1 MEQRDLRVL
10 RGLQVLLDFTEP
22 AHLLSA
28 LGDLLLQ
35 MRRRENAAQPEGA
48 DAPEST
54 AVARLA

>member
-1 MEQRDLRVL
+1 MEQRDLPVL
-10 RGLQVLLDFTEP
+10 RGLQVLDFTEP

-35 MRRRENAAQPEGA
+35 MRRTENGAQPEGA

>member
-1 MEQRDLRVL
+1 MEQRDLPVL

-35 MRRRENAAQPEGA
+35 TRRTENGAQPEGA